1 MKKQLHKI
9 QKVQQ
14 EYVNKEKAYNIAQF
28 YGFEGVFAPEI
39 TKADEAIAK
48 TLKKLHPDNTAMELQ
63 MPSLENR
70 ASLVRNYLEGTLT
83 KETQP
88 AIVYFETPGAKRG
101 SKNLELNILGSTK
114 SIAEATLI
122 KASLAILKEYG
133 HKNLSIEI
141 NSIGEKDSITRFN
154 KEISSYFK
162 KNLGILTAP
171 LRQKLTKD
179 PFLFIN
185 ENNDKLSELKESMP
199 QVISYLNEI
208 AKDHFKEVLEFLEC
222 MAIPYRINNCLT
234 GNRTYSNNT
243 IFKIIENV
251 DTKLEKTLA
260 CGSRFNSLSKKI
272 GLKRDAPG
280 VFVSI
285 FIDKSKEIVS
295 SNASGQISK
304 AKFYF
309 IQFGF
314 EAKLKSLEI
323 IDTLREAKISVSQ
336 SLSKDKLSAQLG
348 SAEAQN
354 FPYLL
359 IVGQKEAMDNTVL
372 VRYKD
377 TRSQMA
383 VPVKNLVEYIKKLP

>member
-1 MKKQLHKI
+1 MKKINTQ
-9 QKVQQ
+9 QKTPK
-14 EYVNKEKAYNIAQF
+14 EYINKEKAYAVAKY
-28 YGFEGVFAPEI
+28 YGFEGIYAPET
-39 TKADEAIAK
+39 TKADESAAK
-48 TLKKLHPDNTAMELQ
+48 ALKKPHPDNTAHELQ
-63 MPSLENR
+63 MPSVENS

-88 AIVYFETPGAKRG
+88 AIVYYETPGNKRG
-101 SKNLELNILGSTK
+101 SKNVHLNILGSTK

-141 NSIGEKDSITRFN
+141 NSIGDKDSISRFN
-154 KEISSYFK
+154 KEIVNYFK
-162 KNLGILTAP
+162 KNLGALTAP
-171 LRQKLTKD
+171 LRQKLAKD

-185 ENNDKLSELKESMP
+185 EENQKLEELKESMP
-199 QVISYLNEI
+199 QVISYLNDI
-208 AKDHFKEVLEFLEC
+208 AKSHFKEVLEFLEY
-222 MAIPYRINNCLT
+222 MNIPYRINNCLV
-234 GNRTYSNNT
+234 GNRAYSNNT
-243 IFKIIENV
+243 IFRIIENA

-260 CGSRFNSLSKKI
+260 CGSRLNGLSKKI
-272 GLKRDAPG
+272 GLKRDVPATS
-280 VFVSI
+280 VMVSI
-285 FIDKSKEIVS
+285 GQPKESVGS
-295 SNASGQISK
+295 LKTGQLTK

-323 IDTLREAKISVSQ
+323 IDILREAKISVSQ

-372 VRYKD
+372 VRYRD
-377 TRSQMA
+377 TRSQTA
-383 VPVKNLVEYIKKLP
+383 VPVKDLVEYIKKLP

>member
-1 MKKQLHKI
+1 MKKQQQKI
-9 QKVQQ
+9 QK
-14 EYVNKEKAYNIAQF
+14 EYANKEKAYTIAQY
-28 YGFEGVFAPEI
+28 YGFEGIFSPEI
-39 TKADEAIAK
+39 TKADESIAK
-48 TLKKLHPDNTAMELQ
+48 TLKKPHPENTEQELR
-63 MPSLENR
+63 MPSIESR
-70 ASLVRNYLEGTLT
+70 ISLVRHYLEGTLT

-88 AIVYFETPGAKRG
+88 AIVYYETAGTKRG
-101 SKNLELNILGSTK
+101 SKNINLNILGSTK

-122 KASLAILKEYG
+122 KATLAILKEYG

-141 NSIGEKDSITRFN
+141 NSVGEKDSISRFS
-154 KEISSYFK
+154 KEIVNYFK
-162 KNLGILTAP
+162 KNLGALSAP
-171 LRQKLTKD
+171 LRQKLAKD

-185 ENNDKLSELKESMP
+185 EENEKLDELKESMP
-199 QVISYLNEI
+199 QVISYLNDI
-208 AKDHFKEVLEFLEC
+208 TKSHFKEVLEFLEC
-222 MAIPYRINNCLT
+222 MNIPYRINNCLV
-234 GNRTYSNNT
+234 GNRAYSNNT
-243 IFKIIENV
+243 IFKIIENA
-251 DTKLEKTLA
+251 DTKLEKVLA
-260 CGSRFNSLSKKI
+260 CGSRYNGLSKKAGI
-272 GLKRDAPG
+272 KRDVPAVSVV
-280 VFVSI
+280 VFINHPKDSAG
-285 FIDKSKEIVS
+285 
-295 SNASGQISK
+295 SNKINQFSK

-377 TRSQMA
+377 TRSQAA
-383 VPVKNLVEYIKKLP
+383 VKVKDLVEYIKKLP

>member
-1 MKKQLHKI
+1 MKKNTTQKI
-9 QKVQQ
+9 QK
-14 EYVNKEKAYNIAQF
+14 EYINKEKAYTIAQY
-28 YGFEGVFAPEI
+28 YGFEGILEPEI

-48 TLKKLHPDNTAMELQ
+48 TLKKIHPENTSQELQ
-63 MPSLENR
+63 MPSVPNR
-70 ASLVRNYLEGTLT
+70 ISLARHYLEGTLT

-88 AIVYFETPGAKRG
+88 AIVYYENHGTKRG
-101 SKNLELNILGSTK
+101 SKNVHLNILGSTK

-122 KASLAILKEYG
+122 KATLAILKEYG

-141 NSIGEKDSITRFN
+141 NSVGDKDSISRFN
-154 KEISSYFK
+154 KEIIGYFK
-162 KNLGILTAP
+162 KNLGALTAP
-171 LRQKLTKD
+171 LRQKLSKD

-185 ENNDKLSELKESMP
+185 EENDKLTELKESMP
-199 QVISYLNEI
+199 QVVSYLSDV
-208 AKDHFKEVLEFLEC
+208 AKSHFKEVLEFLES
-222 MAIPYRINNCLT
+222 MNIPYRINNCMV
-234 GNRTYSNNT
+234 GNRVYSNNT
-243 IFKIIENV
+243 IFKIIENS
-251 DTKLEKTLA
+251 DSKQAKILA
-260 CGSRFNSLSKKI
+260 CGSRFNGLSKKA
-272 GLKRDAPG
+272 GLKRDVPG
-280 VFVSI
+280 ASVSI
-285 FIDKSKEIVS
+285 CINKPKESAGSSKA
-295 SNASGQISK
+295 NQFSK

-323 IDTLREAKISVSQ
+323 IDLLREAKISVSQ

-377 TRSQMA
+377 TRSQAA
-383 VPVKNLVEYIKKLP
+383 VKVKDLVEYIKKLP